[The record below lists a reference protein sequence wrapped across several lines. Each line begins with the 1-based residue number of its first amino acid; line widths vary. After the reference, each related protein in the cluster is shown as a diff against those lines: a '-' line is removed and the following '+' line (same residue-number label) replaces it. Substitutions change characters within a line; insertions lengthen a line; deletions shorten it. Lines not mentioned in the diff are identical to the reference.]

1 MSFLKQL
8 KHTSKTLPLV
18 FVLLMQKDVKAH
30 HTPADFYI
38 KQSFII
44 KVFAPF
50 DLICQLERDRL
61 IDVSA
66 ARLLILP
73 SYKDRNWL
81 KEYHYS
87 GIKMA
92 REVHP
97 QCSLIPDVSP

>member
-1 MSFLKQL
+1 
-8 KHTSKTLPLV
+8 
-18 FVLLMQKDVKAH
+18 MQTDVKAH
-30 HTPADFYI
+30 RAPADFYI
-38 KQSFII
+38 NQAMTI

-66 ARLLILP
+66 ARLLTLP
-73 SYKDRNWL
+73 FYKDRNRL
-81 KEYHYS
+81 AEYEYS